1 MLMPEKKQY
10 ARVLKYVEVLQDMRN
25 EKDEMPNL
33 KKDVFRKAGFL
44 RPLIILYEKAESIPI
59 L

>member
-1 MLMPEKKQY
+1 
-10 ARVLKYVEVLQDMRN
+10 
-25 EKDEMPNL
+25 MPNL

-44 RPLIILYEKAESIPI
+44 RPLIILYDKTENIPK